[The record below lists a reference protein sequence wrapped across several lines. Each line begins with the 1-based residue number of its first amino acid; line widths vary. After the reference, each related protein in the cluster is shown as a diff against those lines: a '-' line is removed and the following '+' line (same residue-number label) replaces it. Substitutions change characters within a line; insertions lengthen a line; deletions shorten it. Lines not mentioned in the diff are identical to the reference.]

1 MKGQDLWDD
10 MGTSELVL
18 RKEPEIIKKT
28 VIVRPTN
35 MAPPSEAIAFTSEW
49 KDTGGADDELIYLW
63 KDANDPPPGKWINRR
78 SIAVAVLDLVEDPSR
93 DGTALSLFQG

>member
-1 MKGQDLWDD
+1 

-35 MAPPSEAIAFTSEW
+35 MTPPTEAIAFTPEW
-49 KDTGGADDELIYLW
+49 KDAGGADDKLAYVW

-78 SIAVAVLDLVEDPSR
+78 SIAEAMLDLVEDSSR
-93 DGTALSLFQG
+93 DGTAVSLFQG